1 MSSRLPQIRPSTLR
15 EHGSAERIG
24 RIWRRLEPALE
35 RGPSSFRPSFV
46 WAPAVLSL
54 VFGAGVFVGA
64 RWTAPAREPVL
75 TAEPARMPEPVAA
88 GRTQAEQPSLP
99 EAEARPPHRAA
110 ARPSHGVVAPV
121 EEIFPEELSQ
131 PAPVAIAIAQA
142 PATPEWEQLA
152 DDGDFEA
159 ANLAL
164 ADAGGF
170 EAVRATAT
178 ASQLMALVDVA
189 RASGGRDRAVSALR
203 RVLDAFPGAPEAPLA
218 AWTLGNMLEQAGDE
232 AGAREAFVL
241 YRRLSPAGDF
251 AEDALA
257 REVGSAIAQGDLEL
271 ATRLVAQ
278 YENEFPNGRHL
289 EQLRA
294 GLEKRATGNADDA
307 DETDEQEAADT
318 SAPVEVTSP
327 PAAP

>member
-1 MSSRLPQIRPSTLR
+1 MLR
-15 EHGSAERIG
+15 EHGSSERVG

-35 RGPSSFRPSFV
+35 REPSSFRPSFV

-54 VFGAGVFVGA
+54 VFGAGVFVGSK
-64 RWTAPAREPVL
+64 WTAPASAPML
-75 TAEPARMPEPVAA
+75 TAEPARIAEPAA
-88 GRTQAEQPSLP
+88 AARTRAEQPSAP
-99 EAEARPPHRAA
+99 EAQVRPPRQATT
-110 ARPSHGVVAPV
+110 RSNHGAVSPA
-121 EEIFPEELSQ
+121 EEIFPEELHE
-131 PAPVAIAIAQA
+131 PVPVAVASAQA
-142 PATPEWEQLA
+142 PVTPEWEQLA
-152 DDGDFEA
+152 EEGDFEG

-170 EAVRATAT
+170 EAVRTT
-178 ASQLMALVDVA
+178 ASAPQLMALVDVA
-189 RASGGRDRAVSALR
+189 RASGSRDRAISALR
-203 RVLDAFPGAPEAPLA
+203 RVVDAFPGAPEAPLA

-232 AGAREAFVL
+232 PGAREAFVL

-289 EQLRA
+289 EQFRA
-294 GLEKRATGNADDA
+294 ELEKRATGVADDTDDA
-307 DETDEQEAADT
+307 DDEQAPAVPAEPADAAP
-318 SAPVEVTSP
+318 A

>member
-1 MSSRLPQIRPSTLR
+1 MSPRLPQIRPSMLR
-15 EHGSAERIG
+15 EHGSSERVA

-35 RGPSSFRPSFV
+35 RGPSSFRPGLV
-46 WAPAVLSL
+46 WAPALLSL

-64 RWTAPAREPVL
+64 KWTGPANQPML
-75 TAEPARMPEPVAA
+75 TAEPARVPEPAA
-88 GRTQAEQPSLP
+88 AARTQAAQPSAP
-99 EAEARPPHRAA
+99 ETQARQPHQAIER
-110 ARPSHGVVAPV
+110 RNHGATAPV
-121 EEIFPEELSQ
+121 EEIFPEELHQ
-131 PAPVAIAIAQA
+131 PAPVAIASAQV
-142 PATPEWEQLA
+142 PLTPEWEQLA

-170 EAVRATAT
+170 EAVRATAS
-178 ASQLMALVDVA
+178 APQLMALVDVA
-189 RASGGRDRAVSALR
+189 RASGSRDRAISALR
-203 RVLDAFPGAPEAPLA
+203 RVVDAFPGAPEAPLA

-232 AGAREAFVL
+232 PGAREAFVL

-289 EQLRA
+289 EQFRA
-294 GLEKRATGNADDA
+294 ELEKRAAGVVDDA
-307 DETDEQEAADT
+307 DDDDKAPADPADAAEAAQ
-318 SAPVEVTSP
+318 P

>member
-1 MSSRLPQIRPSTLR
+1 MSSRLPQVRPSMLR
-15 EHGSAERIG
+15 EHGSKERVG
-24 RIWRRLEPALE
+24 RIWQRLEPSLE
-35 RGPSSFRPSFV
+35 PERSSFRSTFV

-64 RWTAPAREPVL
+64 KWTAPASEPLL
-75 TAEPARMPEPVAA
+75 TAEPSRVAEPAAAARA
-88 GRTQAEQPSLP
+88 QAEQPSAP
-99 EAEARPPHRAA
+99 EAQARP
-110 ARPSHGVVAPV
+110 ARETSARRTHGAVLPA
-121 EEIFPEELSQ
+121 EEIFPEELLAPL
-131 PAPVAIAIAQA
+131 PAA
-142 PATPEWEQLA
+142 PALEPVTPEWEQLA
-152 DDGDFEA
+152 DEGDFEG

-164 ADAGGF
+164 SEAGGF
-170 EAVRATAT
+170 EAIRATAS

-189 RASGGRDRAVSALR
+189 RASGSRDRAVSALR
-203 RVLDAFPGAPEAPLA
+203 RVVDAFPGAPEAPLA

-289 EQLRA
+289 PQFRA
-294 GLEKRATGNADDA
+294 ELEKRATGAVDDADDA
-307 DETDEQEAADT
+307 ADKEALHPA
-318 SAPVEVTSP
+318 APVETPEPAKSP
-327 PAAP
+327 

>member
-1 MSSRLPQIRPSTLR
+1 MSSRLPHIRPSTLR
-15 EHGSAERIG
+15 EHGSAERVG

-35 RGPSSFRPSFV
+35 RGPSAFRPSLV

-64 RWTAPAREPVL
+64 RWTAPASEPML
-75 TAEPARMPEPVAA
+75 TAEPARVAEPAA
-88 GRTQAEQPSLP
+88 AARTQAEQPSAP
-99 EAEARPPHRAA
+99 EAEARPELEVA
-110 ARPSHGVVAPV
+110 ARRAHGVAVPV
-121 EEIFPEELSQ
+121 EEIFPEEPSQ
-131 PAPVAIAIAQA
+131 PAPVAPAIAE
-142 PATPEWEQLA
+142 PPVTPEWEQLA
-152 DDGDFEA
+152 DDGEFEA

-170 EAVRATAT
+170 EAVRATAS

-189 RASGGRDRAVSALR
+189 RSSGGRERAVSALR

-271 ATRLVAQ
+271 ATRLIAQ

-289 EQLRA
+289 EQFRA
-294 GLEKRATGNADDA
+294 TLEKRANGSAGDVDDTD
-307 DETDEQEAADT
+307 DEDPARPTEA
-318 SAPVEVTSP
+318 VEGAQPP
-327 PAAP
+327 PAP